1 MSKTH
6 AREYL
11 LEMASGAN
19 TPGWM
24 HDLIVRVVMSNGQ
37 LTEDA
42 LVATAEQLKTNAPAA
57 FSSEVRYVTDDAT
70 EILLTDLIHHSGVN
84 ALASEQTI
92 SFSKDITLLYGYNG
106 TGKSSYF
113 RILNEMVGGNR
124 EVHVYQNI
132 FSQVPAP
139 INVELKYKEKVQ
151 GNPERWDERSIS
163 WNGEGRAFAPLTQAS
178 VFDSDYTN
186 LLLEKR
192 SADTAIVKP
201 LGLHLFTALTT
212 AMDNIRNRLETE
224 KEGIVRS
231 LPRIPQDNL
240 GLTIVNILN
249 SCDFSQE
256 QKKYITDRYTMPTE
270 IQQSLEECQKAYN
283 ELMAKDFDAN
293 IRLAQNERSLVDGL
307 KKHMDSCFAQL
318 TKAEQAVAAVY
329 PKVKAVRTAQE
340 VARQK
345 IKILEEIGNT
355 GSKEWQAFIQSG
367 AAFQQSSTIT
377 AGTCPY
383 CRQPLVGDAAN
394 IVKAYGD
401 FLDNSASSAY
411 KQALKEKSDWKE
423 YLERFV
429 TTYNVTEPL
438 MRVLSAQ
445 ENGEQLNAFV
455 VNCFEQF
462 EKTRKALVVSFE
474 TEQYEARSLA
484 EEVRVDGSLG
494 KIITA
499 YDEKLKQLAIDKAG
513 KEEQLKKLN
522 ETRLLLLQH
531 KAIAEQHTLWEQWFA
546 KVEQIRELERCQG
559 KLSTRPVSTQSRV
572 ASQEL
577 LTESLRTKFEEEL
590 GALKLGYLKVS
601 LEEDGASRGQSYMK
615 IKLPAAIRTQEILSE
630 GEQKGVALA
639 LFIAERRMEQVKNPI
654 ILDDPVNS
662 LDHHITAL
670 LMERLVDLGNQVV
683 IFSHHILLRDSLLAL
698 RTVHECNK
706 LQINGCQKQN
716 KHLFLY
722 NVNARDA
729 KGYIRDSRQDNARY
743 YIQEAQRVLGNHNF
757 DEATDINKCSGLL
770 RQAIEHM
777 VDEKVFR
784 NLVPVKYRGGKSQ
797 TIIWDRLKELQA
809 DPALIDMMRGYYG
822 RLSGGD
828 MHLGGES
835 RENPID
841 WAELNEMTAQLFA
854 AL

>member
-6 AREYL
+6 AKEYL
-11 LEMASGAN
+11 LEMACSAN

-24 HDLIVRVVMSNGQ
+24 HDLIVRVVMNNGQ
-37 LTEDA
+37 LTDEA
-42 LVATAEQLKTNAPAA
+42 LVATAEQIKNNTPAA
-57 FSSEVRYVTDDAT
+57 LTNEVRYVTDDT
-70 EILLTDLIHHSGVN
+70 PEIILTKLIHHSGVN
-84 ALASEQTI
+84 ALTSEQTI
-92 SFSKDITLLYGYNG
+92 FFSKDITLLYGYNG

-124 EVHVYQNI
+124 EIHVYPNI

-139 INVELKYKEKVQ
+139 INVELKFKEKVQ
-151 GNPERWDERSIS
+151 GVPERWEEKSIS
-163 WNGEGRAFAPLTQAS
+163 WNGVSRALAPLTQAS

-186 LLLEKR
+186 LLLDKR

-201 LGLHLFTALTT
+201 LGLHLFSDLTT
-212 AMDNIRNRLETE
+212 AMDSIKNRLGAEI
-224 KEGIVRS
+224 EGIVRS
-231 LPRIPQDNL
+231 LPRIPQNNL
-240 GLTIVNILN
+240 EQTIVNILN
-249 SCDFSQE
+249 SCDYSQE
-256 QKKYITDRYTMPTE
+256 QKKYITDRYTMTPET
-270 IQQSLEECQKAYN
+270 QQSLENCQKAYN

-293 IRLAQNERSLVDGL
+293 IRLAQNERGLVDGL
-307 KKHMDSCFAQL
+307 KKHIDNCYTQL
-318 TKAEQAVAAVY
+318 AKAEQAVAIIY
-329 PKVKAVRTAQE
+329 PKVKAARAALE
-340 VARQK
+340 ESRQK

-367 AAFQQSSTIT
+367 AAFQQSSTIE

-383 CRQPLVGDAAN
+383 CRQSLVGNAAN

-401 FLDNSASSAY
+401 FLDNSTSAAY
-411 KQALKEKSDWKE
+411 KQALKEKNEWKE
-423 YLERFV
+423 YLVRFV
-429 TTYNVTEPL
+429 TTYNVSESL
-438 MRVLSAQ
+438 IRVLGAQ
-445 ENGEQLNAFV
+445 ENGEQLKIFV
-455 VNCFEQF
+455 VTCLEQF
-462 EKTRKALVVSFE
+462 EKTRKALVASFE
-474 TEQYEARSLA
+474 TEQYQSIGLK
-484 EEVRVDGSLG
+484 DGNGTLG

-499 YDEKLKQLAIDKAG
+499 YEEKLKQLAIDKAG
-513 KEEQLKKLN
+513 REARLKKLN
-522 ETRLLLLQH
+522 ETLLMLLQH
-531 KAIAEQHTLWEQWFA
+531 KAIAEQHGLWEQWFA

-559 KLSTRPVSTQSRV
+559 KLSTRSISMLSRV
-572 ASQEL
+572 ASKEL
-577 LTESLRTKFEEEL
+577 LTESLRAKFEEEL
-590 GALKLGYLKVS
+590 SALKLGYLKVS
-601 LEEDGASRGQSYMK
+601 LEEDGASRGQPYMK
-615 IKLPAAIRTQEILSE
+615 IKLPSAIRTQEILSE

-670 LMERLVDLGNQVV
+670 LMERLVDLGNQVI

-698 RTVHECNK
+698 RTVHECNNT
-706 LQINGCQKQN
+706 QIHGCQKQS

-722 NVNARDA
+722 HVNAREA
-729 KGYIRDSRQDNARY
+729 KGYIRDSRHDNAKY
-743 YIQEAQRVLGNHNF
+743 YIEEVQRVLNSNDF
-757 DEATDINKCSGLL
+757 DEATDISRCSGLL

-784 NLVPVKYRGGKSQ
+784 NLVPVKYRGGKDQ
-797 TIIWDRLKELQA
+797 AINWNNLKELQA
-809 DPALIDMMRGYYG
+809 DPVLIDMLHNYYN

-841 WAELNEMTAQLFA
+841 WTELNNMSAQLLA

>member
-1 MSKTH
+1 MQKTH
-6 AREYL
+6 ARDYL
-11 LEMASGAN
+11 LEYASLPS

-24 HDLIVRVVMSNGQ
+24 HDLIVRVVMNNGQ
-37 LTEDA
+37 LTDDVY
-42 LVATAEQLKTNAPAA
+42 VATKEQLKTNSPAA
-57 FSSEVRYVTDDAT
+57 LTNEVRYVTDDASEIRLT
-70 EILLTDLIHHSGVN
+70 ELIHHGGVN
-84 ALASEQTI
+84 ALASEQKI
-92 SFSKDITLLYGYNG
+92 HFSKDITLLYGYNG

-113 RILNEMVGGNR
+113 RILNEMLGGNR
-124 EVHVYQNI
+124 EIHVYKNI
-132 FSQVPAP
+132 FSPSPAP
-139 INVELKYKEKVQ
+139 INVELKYLEKVQ
-151 GNPERWDERSIS
+151 VNPERWDEKSIS

-186 LLLEKR
+186 LLLDKR

-201 LGLHLFTALTT
+201 LGLHLFTALTM
-212 AMDNIRNRLETE
+212 AMDNINSRLETE

-240 GLTIVNILN
+240 EQTIINILN
-249 SCDFSQE
+249 SRDYSQE
-256 QKKYITDRYTMPTE
+256 QKIYITDRFTMTPET
-270 IQQSLEECQKAYN
+270 QKSLENCQKAYN

-293 IRLAQNERSLVDGL
+293 IRLAQNERSMVDDL
-307 KKHMDSCFAQL
+307 KKHMDNCFIQL
-318 TKAEQAVAAVY
+318 TKAEQAVTVIY
-329 PKVKAVRTAQE
+329 PKVKTARTAQE
-340 VARQK
+340 EAKQK

-355 GSKEWQAFIQSG
+355 DSKEWQTFIQSG
-367 AAFQQSSTIT
+367 VAFQQSSTI
-377 AGTCPY
+377 ADGTCPY
-383 CRQPLVGDAAN
+383 CRQPLVGNAAN

-401 FLDNSASSAY
+401 FLDNSSSAAY
-411 KQALKEKSDWKE
+411 KQAMKEKREWKE

-438 MRVLSAQ
+438 LHVLGAQ
-445 ENGEQLNAFV
+445 ENGEQLKTFIL
-455 VNCFEQF
+455 NCLEQF
-462 EKTRKALVVSFE
+462 EKIREALVASFE
-474 TEQYEARSLA
+474 TELYEVGSLT
-484 EEVRVDGSLG
+484 EELRGDGSLS

-499 YDEKLKQLAIDKAG
+499 YDEKLKQLAADKAS
-513 KEEQLKKLN
+513 KEAQLNKLN
-522 ETRLLLLQH
+522 ESRLQLLQH
-531 KAIAEQHTLWEQWFA
+531 KAIAEQHTLWKQWFA
-546 KVEQIRELERCQG
+546 KIEQIRELERCQG
-559 KLSTRPVSTQSRV
+559 KLSTRPVSTLSRT
-572 ASQEL
+572 ASQQL
-577 LTESLRTKFEEEL
+577 LTESLRSKFEEEL
-590 GALKLGYLKVS
+590 VALKLGYLEVS
-601 LEEDGASRGQSYMK
+601 LEEDGTSRGQSYMK
-615 IKLPAAIRTQEILSE
+615 IKLPSAIRTQEILSE

-706 LQINGCQKQN
+706 LQINCCQKQN

-729 KGYIRDSRQDNARY
+729 KGYIRDSRQDNANN
-743 YIQEAQRVLGNHNF
+743 YIQEAQRVLGDQNF
-757 DEATDINKCSGLL
+757 EEATDINKCSGLL
-770 RQAIEHM
+770 RQAIEHL

-784 NLVPVKYRGGKSQ
+784 NLVPVKYRGGKNL
-797 TIIWDRLKELQA
+797 TIAWDRLKELQA
-809 DPALIDMMRGYYG
+809 DPGLIDMLHNYYN

-841 WAELNEMTAQLFA
+841 WAELNQMATQL
-854 AL
+854 LNVI